1 MFEKKSA
8 RHSEEEYDRIVQSI
22 KSQLLSNQQ
31 QATEH
36 AFVKD
41 EFSTKLVSER
51 IEALEH
57 DKALLSEQVKLFQQ
71 FIAEIHPQL
80 DEIITEL
87 ARLKSMTI

>member
-1 MFEKKSA
+1 MFEKKSS
-8 RHSEEEYDRIVQSI
+8 RHSEEEYDRIVQVI

-31 QATEH
+31 QTTEH
-36 AFVKD
+36 TFVKD

-57 DKALLSEQVKLFQQ
+57 DKALLSEQVKLFQR